1 PLPVS
6 SFTGREDILQK
17 MHLSF
22 ARNLGSAQHIFVLHG
37 LGGSGKSQ
45 LAYKFLQESRANH
58 RVSEVLYIDATTEQT
73 IETDLETIAPVGVG
87 KSAAASLRWLAGK
100 REAWLLF
107 FDNADDVQ
115 LDISKFFPNCAF
127 GNILITTR
135 NQDLIFH
142 ASEGADSK
150 VSDMDPD
157 DAKELLFLLSR
168 APRSDD
174 QEKLAA
180 AIVKELHYFPLA
192 VSQAGSYI
200 QRQCTLRKYLELYP
214 RHRDHLLQHKK
225 TQGQSAYGLAVY
237 ATWDMSYNK
246 LSSAG
251 KTLLQICSFLHHVGI
266 SEQIFEKAASSWLDL
281 VDSDV
286 HGEASWLLTELGRRD
301 RSWDSTVF
309 LDLIRELRSYSL
321 IELDGEID
329 SYAVHPLVQHW
340 SRR

>member
-1 PLPVS
+1 
-6 SFTGREDILQK
+6 
-17 MHLSF
+17 
-22 ARNLGSAQHIFVLHG
+22 
-37 LGGSGKSQ
+37 
-45 LAYKFLQESRANH
+45 
-58 RVSEVLYIDATTEQT
+58 
-73 IETDLETIAPVGVG
+73 
-87 KSAAASLRWLAGK
+87 
-100 REAWLLF
+100 LF

-157 DAKELLFLLSR
+157 DAKELLFTLSIT
-168 APRSDD
+168 
-174 QEKLAA
+174 Q
-180 AIVKELHYFPLA
+180 ELHYFPLA

-251 KTLLQICSFLHHVGI
+251 KTLLQICSF
-266 SEQIFEKAASSWLDL
+266 SAPRWDL
-281 VDSDV
+281 RTD
-286 HGEASWLLTELGRRD
+286 
-301 RSWDSTVF
+301 
-309 LDLIRELRSYSL
+309 I
-321 IELDGEID
+321 
-329 SYAVHPLVQHW
+329 
-340 SRR
+340 